1 MADYQSRHTG
11 AQIDAGIDAANEA
24 LPRTGGTMTGPIALP
39 SAPTEELN
47 AANKGY
53 VDKNYTIPVKQYGN
67 TPFVIIDNERMQ
79 RNIALLGYKSDG
91 STNKYKDCSP
101 VMRCPKILGINVY
114 GDARVMLYI
123 GDMVDG
129 EFVLDSNYIF
139 LTSST
144 GLHNYINPSA
154 NRLIET
160 DGSKYF
166 YYRVAVDGE
175 YEIIMGEELPE
186 NGFEANAIAP
196 FYATND
202 GEFASSA
209 TYSSLVLPSGC
220 YYAVIP
226 GADVTADQRSRI
238 HVSYHTEDTNTL
250 TVIPGGI
257 SFGHIPDDAGAALLR
272 FPDGVSP
279 DDLRVYASKPV
290 LSNAN
295 NARASVIKEAAID
308 LAKKFSFVSQKA
320 IAWDDSQRSMTQ
332 GKQFYGVP
340 YSSRWKNSHHV
351 GFEVSCETA
360 LNALADEYSIAY
372 DGGKYYESGVAKFH
386 DSVSGHSEINQ
397 GGDTVPSGGGPGY
410 GLVCSSFLCL
420 INGNAYPQTNRGFT
434 FDKGF
439 EVQKRTDL
447 NSGMWLSNEAL
458 SHCVF
463 VDEIFD
469 KGYSLYH
476 GIQPCIGKTVQTS
489 EIASNA
495 AITTD
500 TRQWRLNGYS
510 YSIANR
516 NKTDV
521 NQQLMKL
528 DVAVA
533 GGNIRPWR
541 GNKAV
546 YGPWD
551 KSANGCGIGITI
563 HNGAATARLTTPSGT
578 VHSLSVS
585 GKVYLDIASYVTEDG
600 TYTLDSG
607 AGTTAEYFR
616 YFNHDDVTLTFD
628 TDGRAVL
635 MPDAEYVYAKVTGYG
650 AGYESAGTGSG
661 PIVIAAGQ
669 AYPDL
674 AADPDR
680 IEEVYAAIVADPT
693 EGDCWGRYSCVCS
706 KGVWDKDKVG
716 LAKKEEIADKVD
728 YIFKPTANLCNEDT
742 IIKGSWWEASGLVTN
757 QYTTAYYACEA
768 DVFGLN
774 AVTLFGKAAVAGTSN
789 PWLFNIF
796 ILNASGNVISQV
808 TPKVYQ
814 AYTLQLPSD
823 AKTIRFNYSA
833 SYAFTVMVNEG
844 TEPLPY
850 VPYDP
855 KGEKLFPGQQEI
867 EYLSKRFVT
876 PNIVIGS
883 EITAVIGDTIQVFFD
898 SIIEG
903 DTDGHIIKFSCAKGK
918 FYPRYWEYTPV
929 TGDSGE
935 YPIEIAVCDL
945 NGNELATAKSALK
958 VVAVANPTAKK
969 HVLCIGDSTME
980 NGQIPIE
987 ASRRIKGTTGVA
999 TSPAALSLSNIAFVG
1014 RKKNADETVGWEG
1027 TGGWTFGTYN
1037 AAGVTSVRFTV
1048 TGAENLNIDDV
1059 YQVGNFQFKIAEI
1072 NVTNGKGVIRCPF
1085 YYTTPY
1091 NSAWDVTAQSGTL
1104 SKSNG
1109 DGQTSIAYTAWTKE
1123 SYQPFWNSSSG
1134 AFDILS
1140 YRDEYCGGQIDAICV
1155 LLGINN
1161 LISAD
1166 PYMDVSSVVETAK
1179 TFCRN
1184 VHNQLANCKILLS
1197 TLPLTSVN
1205 GGIAANYGS
1214 SGAAG
1219 MYNANG
1225 MNHKVFAYNAAIID
1239 AMKNDE
1245 FSSYVLVVSAHA
1257 QFDAENGYPTT
1268 QKAVNTRVTTTEILQ
1283 TNGVHPRNEGYWQI
1297 SDALAFRA
1305 VLGTFA

>member
-1 MADYQSRHTG
+1 MEDYKSKYY
-11 AQIDAGIDAANEA
+11 AYEIDPLLDAAANA
-24 LPRTGGTMTGPIALP
+24 LSRAGGTMTGQIALP
-39 SAPTEELN
+39 SAPTEELD

-129 EFVLDSNYIF
+129 RFVLDSDYIF
-139 LTSST
+139 ST
-144 GLHNYINPSA
+144 GGTGIYNHITPSV

-160 DGSKYF
+160 DGGKWF
-166 YYRVAVDGE
+166 YYRVDVDGE
-175 YEIIMGEELPE
+175 YEIIMGDEMPE
-186 NGFEANAIAP
+186 NGFEANAIVP
-196 FYATND
+196 FYSTNA
-202 GEFASSA
+202 GAFASSA
-209 TYSSLVLPSGC
+209 TYSSFVLPSGC

-238 HVSYHTEDTNTL
+238 HVSYHTEGTNIL

-257 SFGHIPDDAGAALLR
+257 SFGHIPDNAGAALLR
-272 FPDGVSP
+272 LPDGVSP
-279 DDLRVYASKPV
+279 DALRVYASKPV

-295 NARASVIKEAAID
+295 NAQASVIKEAAID

-320 IAWDDSQRSMTQ
+320 IAWDDSQRLIAQ
-332 GKQFYGVP
+332 GKMFYGVP

-372 DGGKYYESGVAKFH
+372 DGGKYYEGGAAKFY
-386 DSVSGHSEINQ
+386 DAVSGHSEINQ

-410 GLVCSSFLCL
+410 GLVCSSFMCL

-500 TRQWRLNGYS
+500 TRLWRLNGYS

-521 NQQLMKL
+521 NQRLMNL

-551 KSANGCGIGITI
+551 KSTNGSGIGITI

-585 GKVYLDIASYVTEDG
+585 GKVYLDISSYVTEDG

-607 AGTTAEYFR
+607 AGTSAEYFR

-635 MPDAEYVYAKVTGYG
+635 TPDAEYVYVKVSGYG
-650 AGYESAGTGSG
+650 DGYSDVSTDSG

-674 AADPDR
+674 AADSNR
-680 IEEVYAAIVADPT
+680 ILEVYAAIVADPT
-693 EGDCWGRYSCVCS
+693 EDDCWGRYSCVCS
-706 KGVWDKDKVG
+706 KGTW
-716 LAKKEEIADKVD
+716 KKPGAGTDVS
-728 YIFKPTANLCNEDT
+728 YTLPTASKNT
-742 IIKGSWWEASGLVTN
+742 KGGVKIGNGLVMN
-757 QYTTAYYACEA
+757 GE
-768 DVFGLN
+768 VLS
-774 AVTLFGKAAVAGTSN
+774 VTGD
-789 PWLFNIF
+789 
-796 ILNASGNVISQV
+796 
-808 TPKVYQ
+808 
-814 AYTLQLPSD
+814 QLP
-823 AKTIRFNYSA
+823 NYVVKEA
-833 SYAFTVMVNEG
+833 
-844 TEPLPY
+844 
-850 VPYDP
+850 
-855 KGEKLFPGQQEI
+855 
-867 EYLSKRFVT
+867 
-876 PNIVIGS
+876 
-883 EITAVIGDTIQVFFD
+883 TAVIDKIAAAQKSRTFTLAAITDLHYGNAGYTDGVIHATQALKYIDERIKLDAVAVLGDF
-898 SIIEG
+898 
-903 DTDGHIIKFSCAKGK
+903 TDGHTGREGEYENAINDFRAVNTVLNNLRFGANLRIHGNHDFYEGHMPEILRYTNAYSEDVVWGNTKGDYFYRDFTNHKLRIICLNMVSSDSSTAGYTDEQAQWFADTLDLTEKGDAANWHIVVLSHQPVDFWHETGYEHKMAPILRAYINGASYTSGGVSCNFAGKNAATIVGNIHGHIHNLLVDRIYVGDCSLGVQTDVLRIATPEACYGRANTYEDVWHEEVSYDKTQNTANDTSFVVYCIDLDSCTIEAICYGCGYDRTITYGENLSWEGK
-918 FYPRYWEYTPV
+918 FDDDS
-929 TGDSGE
+929 GDSGGDDGGGDDGGE
-935 YPIEIAVCDL
+935 GEGGNDPVNYTNQILIATDE
-945 NGNELATAKSALK
+945 NGN
-958 VVAVANPTAKK
+958 VVTDG
-969 HVLCIGDSTME
+969 VLYE
-980 NGQIPIE
+980 NK
-987 ASRRIKGTTGVA
+987 R
-999 TSPAALSLSNIAFVG
+999 
-1014 RKKNADETVGWEG
+1014 
-1027 TGGWTFGTYN
+1027 
-1037 AAGVTSVRFTV
+1037 
-1048 TGAENLNIDDV
+1048 
-1059 YQVGNFQFKIAEI
+1059 
-1072 NVTNGKGVIRCPF
+1072 
-1085 YYTTPY
+1085 
-1091 NSAWDVTAQSGTL
+1091 
-1104 SKSNG
+1104 
-1109 DGQTSIAYTAWTKE
+1109 
-1123 SYQPFWNSSSG
+1123 WNSEG
-1134 AFDILS
+1134 EAVDMDGFFITGFIPAKFGDLIRIRWDREATGHLG
-1140 YRDEYCGGQIDAICV
+1140 YCAI
-1155 LLGINN
+1155 
-1161 LISAD
+1161 
-1166 PYMDVSSVVETAK
+1166 
-1179 TFCRN
+1179 R
-1184 VHNQLANCKILLS
+1184 
-1197 TLPLTSVN
+1197 
-1205 GGIAANYGS
+1205 
-1214 SGAAG
+1214 
-1219 MYNANG
+1219 
-1225 MNHKVFAYNAAIID
+1225 AYNAQKEPLRVRVPVTDIANPETDIGALYTSIEGFRDNIAEGELDIVLTETYYIPSATEYVAFALPGDPGKAI
-1239 AMKNDE
+1239 
-1245 FSSYVLVVSAHA
+1245 
-1257 QFDAENGYPTT
+1257 
-1268 QKAVNTRVTTTEILQ
+1268 VTI
-1283 TNGVHPRNEGYWQI
+1283 NEPI
-1297 SDALAFRA
+1297 E
-1305 VLGTFA
+1305 